1 MENDTRIS
9 SKQLHIKSNQIKT
22 LYDGQENE
30 YISLVQ
36 LNQHASSV
44 SNTKEFIFLR
54 NQTKHN

>member
-22 LYDGQENE
+22 LYDSQENE
-30 YISLVQ
+30 YISLIQ
-36 LNQHASSV
+36 LNQHSSSV